1 MAKRF
6 LLPVVQHSRPLSA
19 ATANRHRLT
28 SGLLHPNTRCTRS
41 MPPQR
46 FALPTEA
53 PGLAARRIAAD
64 ILDGVLHKHRTLDE
78 QLDGAAAHPGLK
90 SLSDRD
96 RALMRRLVATILRRL
111 GTLGHV
117 LSRLLDRGIPTDA
130 PRVQSALLIG
140 AAQILWMDVPDHA
153 AVDLSVR
160 LVQSDRRAAKYAGLV
175 NAVLRRCAR
184 EGQPLI
190 DEVKSRNLD
199 VAPWLLARW
208 SAHYGET
215 IARDIAIAIG
225 QEPSFDITVKSNPAQ
240 WATRLHGET
249 LPTGSVRT
257 LLQGSVTT
265 LPGFAEGQW
274 WVQDAAAALPAR
286 LFGDIKNKQIVDLCA
301 APGGKTAQLVHG
313 GAQVT
318 AVDRSPA
325 RMARLRDN
333 LTRLSLSAEF
343 VVADGAEWLGQ
354 SQGAGFDG
362 ILLDAPCTSTGTIR
376 RHPDIGWLRQ
386 ESDIAPLAAAQKRL
400 LQRAVAALRPGG
412 TLIYCTCSLE
422 PEEGEQAI
430 SELLKSESAM
440 QRVPIAAS
448 EVAGLS
454 EILNRDGDLRTLPC
468 HLPHADPR
476 LGGLDGFYAA
486 RLVRRN

>member
-1 MAKRF
+1 
-6 LLPVVQHSRPLSA
+6 
-19 ATANRHRLT
+19 
-28 SGLLHPNTRCTRS
+28 

-46 FALPTEA
+46 FALPSEV

-64 ILDGVLHKHRTLDE
+64 ILDGVLHKHRTLDD

-90 SLSDRD
+90 TLPDRD

-130 PRVQSALLIG
+130 PRAQSALLIG

-190 DEVKSRNLD
+190 DEVKSQTLD
-199 VAPWLLARW
+199 VPPWLLARW
-208 SAHYGET
+208 IAHYGET
-215 IARDIAIAIG
+215 VARDIAVAISY
-225 QEPSFDITVKSNPAQ
+225 EPSLDITVKSDAAQ
-240 WATRLHGET
+240 WASRLHGEI

-257 LLQGSVTT
+257 LLQGSVTM

-286 LFGDIKNKQIVDLCA
+286 LFGDVAGKSIVDLCA
-301 APGGKTAQLVHG
+301 APGGKTAQLALA
-313 GAQVT
+313 GAHVT
-318 AVDRSPA
+318 AVDRSPG

-333 LTRLSLSAEF
+333 FTRLALQTDA
-343 VVADGAEWLGQ
+343 VVADAAEWPGG
-354 SQGAGFDG
+354 SQGLFDG
-362 ILLDAPCTSTGTIR
+362 ILVDAPCTSTGTIR
-376 RHPDIGWLRQ
+376 RHPDVAWLRQ
-386 ESDIAPLAAAQKRL
+386 EADIAALVSLQKRL
-400 LQRAVAALRPGG
+400 LQKSVTLLKPGG

-430 SELLKSESAM
+430 SALLAAEPTLHRA
-440 QRVPIAAS
+440 PIEAS
-448 EVAGLS
+448 EVAGLT
-454 EILNRDGDLRTLPC
+454 EILTAEGDLRTLPC
-468 HLPHADPR
+468 HLPHQDPR

-486 RLVRRN
+486 RLVKS

>member
-1 MAKRF
+1 
-6 LLPVVQHSRPLSA
+6 
-19 ATANRHRLT
+19 
-28 SGLLHPNTRCTRS
+28 

-46 FALPTEA
+46 FALPSEV

-64 ILDGVLHKHRTLDE
+64 ILDGVLHKQRTLDD
-78 QLDGAAAHPGLK
+78 QLDGAGAHPGLK
-90 SLSDRD
+90 TLPDRD

-130 PRVQSALLIG
+130 PRAQSALLIG

-184 EGQPLI
+184 EGQPLV
-190 DEVKSRNLD
+190 DEVKAQTLD
-199 VAPWLLARW
+199 VPPWLLTRW
-208 SAHYGET
+208 IAHYGEAL
-215 IARDIAIAIG
+215 ARDIALAISH
-225 QEPSFDITVKSNPAQ
+225 EPSLDITVKSDPEQ

-249 LPTGSVRT
+249 LPTGTVRT
-257 LLQGSVTT
+257 LLQGSVTM

-286 LFGDIKNKQIVDLCA
+286 LFGDVAGKSIVDLCA
-301 APGGKTAQLVHG
+301 APGGKTAQLALA
-313 GAQVT
+313 GARVT

-333 LTRLSLSAEF
+333 FARLGLVAE
-343 VVADGAEWLGQ
+343 VVVSDAMEW
-354 SQGAGFDG
+354 QGAKDGGGCDG
-362 ILLDAPCTSTGTIR
+362 ILVDAPCTSTGTIR
-376 RHPDIGWLRQ
+376 RHPDVAWLRQ
-386 ESDIAPLAAAQKRL
+386 EADIGALVALQRRL
-400 LQRAVAALRPGG
+400 LQKAVTLLKPGG
-412 TLIYCTCSLE
+412 MLVYCTCSLE

-430 SELLKSESAM
+430 SALLAAESSVRRA
-440 QRVPIAAS
+440 PISAS

-454 EILNRDGDLRTLPC
+454 EILTQEGDLRTLPC
-468 HLPHADPR
+468 HLPHQDPR

-486 RLVRRN
+486 RLVKS